1 MSETTPT
8 PLYYPDA
15 NPDSKRDCRR
25 CKKSVSKLTKAKA
38 TRHLLACLQRE
49 LNELGAQQVLNRLK
63 MNADSA
69 CQWTSCARS
78 FGTAKFDISHNML
91 AGSMRTFADGSLVNL
106 LQTPVTVLFCYECGL
121 WTESNLVLE
130 VRCETNVSFA
140 DTSLVK
146 GCLSL
151 LQNVYFVLVTRAPGP
166 ASASISIRTALIFT
180 ATSANI
186 SRDPSCGR
194 SNVLTR
200 AASLE

>member
-69 CQWTSCARS
+69 CQWTSCAHS
-78 FGTAKFDISHNML
+78 FGTAK
-91 AGSMRTFADGSLVNL
+91 
-106 LQTPVTVLFCYECGL
+106 
-121 WTESNLVLE
+121 
-130 VRCETNVSFA
+130 
-140 DTSLVK
+140 
-146 GCLSL
+146 
-151 LQNVYFVLVTRAPGP
+151 TR
-166 ASASISIRTALIFT
+166 
-180 ATSANI
+180 
-186 SRDPSCGR
+186 
-194 SNVLTR
+194 V
-200 AASLE
+200 